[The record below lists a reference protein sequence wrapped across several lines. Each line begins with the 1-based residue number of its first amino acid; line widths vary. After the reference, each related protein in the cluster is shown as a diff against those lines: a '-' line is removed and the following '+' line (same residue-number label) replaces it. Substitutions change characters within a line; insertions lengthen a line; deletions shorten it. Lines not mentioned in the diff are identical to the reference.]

1 MKVFFCD
8 VCGVRVT
15 DVDLS
20 GGRGM
25 RRRHDVI
32 CSTCLELGH
41 GRQWAEDRGLSQR
54 STAAAASAT
63 PPGNPVIDAA
73 RDRASTMPDDGSLA
87 AAASGFS
94 ALAPDAPPA
103 GAPVADLEDAAAPD
117 EPQEAPMPQDETTD
131 PSTSA
136 DKQGAGSAKRS
147 AARSAKSAAASKSQA
162 AKSATTK
169 SAKNPATARSARKAA
184 QEKQKIILVTLVGLC
199 VIMLV
204 GLGIMLTQGGR
215 AKAQEGKVIEL
226 SAERDKLFE
235 SVRATRDVAFRDPHD
250 LPDADIQATIA
261 KIHDLQTKV
270 EAFEDFAKRGGWS
283 EENVATQ
290 LEKWAVTDIYGKL
303 KMWNDE
309 NAKRKMRALNG
320 Q

>member
-25 RRRHDVI
+25 RRRNDVI

-54 STAAAASAT
+54 TAVEAASADAQ
-63 PPGNPVIDAA
+63 PPAANPVIDAA
-73 RDRASTMPDDGSLA
+73 RDRAATMPDHGVGSLA

-94 ALAPDAPPA
+94 ALAPDAPAASPA
-103 GAPVADLEDAAAPD
+103 VEDIEDAAHPADSQDP
-117 EPQEAPMPQDETTD
+117 AMPQDPTPD
-131 PSTSA
+131 TSA
-136 DKQGAGSAKRS
+136 PGDKQGAGSAKRS
-147 AARSAKSAAASKSQA
+147 AARSGKAQTSKGVS
-162 AKSATTK
+162 TK
-169 SAKNPATARSARKAA
+169 SAKVPATARSARKAA

-199 VIMLV
+199 VIMLA
-204 GLGIMLTQGGR
+204 GLGIMLMQGGK
-215 AKAQEGKVIEL
+215 AKAVDGKVIEL

-235 SVRATRDVAFRDPHD
+235 AVRATRDVAFRDPHN
-250 LPDADIQATIA
+250 LSDADIQATIA
-261 KIHDLQTKV
+261 KIHDLQNKV

-283 EENVATQ
+283 VDNVATQ
-290 LEKWAVTDIYGKL
+290 LETWNISDIYGKL

-309 NAKRKMRALNG
+309 GAKRKMRAMNG

>member
-25 RRRHDVI
+25 RRRNDVI

-54 STAAAASAT
+54 TAVEAASADAQ
-63 PPGNPVIDAA
+63 PPAANPVIDAA
-73 RDRASTMPDDGSLA
+73 RDRAATMPDHGVGSLA

-94 ALAPDAPPA
+94 ALAPDAPSAAPA
-103 GAPVADLEDAAAPD
+103 VEDIEDAAHPADSQDP
-117 EPQEAPMPQDETTD
+117 AMPQDPTPD
-131 PSTSA
+131 TSA
-136 DKQGAGSAKRS
+136 PAEKQGAGSAKRS
-147 AARSAKSAAASKSQA
+147 AARSGKAQTPKGVS
-162 AKSATTK
+162 TK
-169 SAKNPATARSARKAA
+169 SAKVPATARSARKAA

-199 VIMLV
+199 VIMLA
-204 GLGIMLTQGGR
+204 GLGIMLMQGGK
-215 AKAQEGKVIEL
+215 AKAVDGKVIEL

-235 SVRATRDVAFRDPHD
+235 AVRATRDVAFRDPHN
-250 LPDADIQATIA
+250 LSDADIQATIA
-261 KIHDLQTKV
+261 KIHDLQNKV

-283 EENVATQ
+283 VDNVATQ
-290 LEKWAVTDIYGKL
+290 LETWNISDIYGKL

-309 NAKRKMRALNG
+309 GAKRKMRAMNG